1 MPVILSLHLFC
12 LTFLLFMPGL
22 CSSFSTTKRHF
33 HSLCSV
39 HFVLSVFYCSM
50 PATHYSLFIFPVKK
64 HLTCLAHIFIPI
76 INQLAYINVVST
88 SYPLCFLQSKL
99 EMSLYSHSILPFKIS
114 LNLGKKIWKS
124 WEILFWGVFLFFIL
138 FSQSQKGDQCEWP

>member
-1 MPVILSLHLFC
+1 MSVILSLHLFC

-22 CSSFSTTKRHF
+22 CSSFSATQRHF

-39 HFVLSVFYCSM
+39 HFVLSVFYCSI

-64 HLTCLAHIFIPI
+64 HLTCLSHIFIPI

-88 SYPLCFLQSKL
+88 SYPLFFLQSKL
-99 EMSLYSHSILPFKIS
+99 EKSLYSQNIS
-114 LNLGKKIWKS
+114 KS
-124 WEILFWGVFLFFIL
+124 GQENMEILGNTILGCIFVFYII
-138 FSQSQKGDQCEWP
+138 QSVPEGGSV